1 MPDILFGEWL
11 PDQAPLGNPGCT
23 VAKNVY
29 PSASGYLP
37 VSALT
42 SSTDALDARP
52 QGAIQLTDKDLNVIQ
67 FAGDAS
73 KLYENES
80 NAWGDKSKVGG
91 YTTGSTERWEF
102 AQWNNKVIAT
112 NFSDNPQNR
121 DLGGTTFSDLTTALR
136 ARHVAVIRDFVTF
149 ANTYD
154 ATDGNKPNRIRWS
167 AFGDE
172 TDYTVSAS
180 TLSDFQD
187 LATGGPVNRIFGGEY
202 GVIFQKEN
210 IWRMSFTGAPT
221 VFQFDQTIPGIGLI
235 AAGAA
240 AQDGD
245 TIYFLSDRG
254 FFSVTNGSQVTP
266 IGAEKIDRTVLSELD
281 SNNLH
286 RISCAIDPTTNR
298 VFWAYPGAGSNGRP
312 NKIVVYDRA
321 INRWSQIEQ
330 DVELLWSAGG
340 IGFTLESLSTANPDL
355 DAMTVSLD
363 SNRWKGGAAIL
374 GAFDSDYKSGSFDGS
389 PMAACLTTKEV
400 EISSGARTPINSFS
414 PIVDGGT
421 VTGKVITRNSQADA
435 VTEGLALTLRPSGR
449 FTTRANARYHRFE
462 LSISGVWDHALGVN
476 IDKKTPRATRYGR

>member
-167 AFGDE
+167 A
-172 TDYTVSAS
+172 
-180 TLSDFQD
+180 
-187 LATGGPVNRIFGGEY
+187 
-202 GVIFQKEN
+202 
-210 IWRMSFTGAPT
+210 
-221 VFQFDQTIPGIGLI
+221 
-235 AAGAA
+235 
-240 AQDGD
+240 
-245 TIYFLSDRG
+245 
-254 FFSVTNGSQVTP
+254 
-266 IGAEKIDRTVLSELD
+266 
-281 SNNLH
+281 
-286 RISCAIDPTTNR
+286 TT
-298 VFWAYPGAGSNGRP
+298 SP
-312 NKIVVYDRA
+312 N
-321 INRWSQIEQ
+321 
-330 DVELLWSAGG
+330 
-340 IGFTLESLSTANPDL
+340 
-355 DAMTVSLD
+355 
-363 SNRWKGGAAIL
+363 
-374 GAFDSDYKSGSFDGS
+374 
-389 PMAACLTTKEV
+389 
-400 EISSGARTPINSFS
+400 
-414 PIVDGGT
+414 
-421 VTGKVITRNSQADA
+421 TR
-435 VTEGLALTLRPSGR
+435 R
-449 FTTRANARYHRFE
+449 
-462 LSISGVWDHALGVN
+462 
-476 IDKKTPRATRYGR
+476 